1 MFEDYFNNFFSNE
14 FFNYNFK
21 RIKINEQIPEDE
33 VPSGDV
39 KITTGQNENGSWEK
53 REWTS
58 YDGFTKMTSYKYSS
72 KSLKGD
78 VDKKLLKR
86 RIKDAVKIE
95 DYETAA
101 KLKKELEELDCK

>member
-21 RIKINEQIPEDE
+21 RIKVNEQISEDE

-39 KITTGQNENGSWEK
+39 TITTGENENGSWEK
-53 REWTS
+53 KEWTS
-58 YDGFTKMTSYKYSS
+58 SDGFTKMTSYKYSS

-78 VDKKLLKR
+78 VDKKLLKQK
-86 RIKDAVKIE
+86 IKESVKIE

-101 KLKKELEELDCK
+101 KLKKELEELK